1 MQMELEEKMN
11 DMEVLLGKHDER
23 LKKLEE
29 WQAKQNG
36 SLQRLEAKVDG
47 IYTWLI
53 GLMGGVIA
61 SLIMLVLNYVGRR

>member
-1 MQMELEEKMN
+1 MELEEKVN

-29 WQAKQNG
+29 WQSKQNG
-36 SLQRLEAKVDG
+36 SLQRLETKVDG

-53 GLMGGVIA
+53 GLMGGMIV
-61 SLIMLVLNYVGRR
+61 SLIMLVVNIFGGK

>member
-1 MQMELEEKMN
+1 MVIEEKVN
-11 DMEVLLGKHDER
+11 EMEVLIAKHDER

-36 SLQRLEAKVDG
+36 SLQRLEQKIDG

-61 SLIMLVLNYVGRR
+61 SLIMLIVDFAVTRK

>member
-1 MQMELEEKMN
+1 MELEEKVN
-11 DMEVLLGKHDER
+11 DMEILVTKHDER

-36 SLQRLEAKVDG
+36 GLQRLEQKVDG

-61 SLIMLVLNYVGRR
+61 SLIMLVLNYVGGR

>member
-1 MQMELEEKMN
+1 MNLEEKVN

-29 WQAKQNG
+29 WQSKQNG
-36 SLQRLEAKVDG
+36 SLQKLEQKVDG

-53 GLMGGVIA
+53 ALMGGVIT
-61 SLIMLVLNYVGRR
+61 SLVMLVVNLMIGR

>member
-1 MQMELEEKMN
+1 MEIQIA
-11 DMEVLLGKHDER
+11 KHSER
-23 LKKLEE
+23 ISKLEE

-36 SLQRLEAKVDG
+36 SLQRLEQKVDG

-61 SLIMLVLNYVGRR
+61 SLIMLIVDFAVTRK

>member
-1 MQMELEEKMN
+1 MELEEKVN
-11 DMEVLLGKHDER
+11 EMEVQIAKHSER
-23 LKKLEE
+23 LNKLEE

-61 SLIMLVLNYVGRR
+61 SLIMLTINLLGKR

>member
-1 MQMELEEKMN
+1 MDIEERMGN
-11 DMEVLLGKHDER
+11 MAVMIAKHDER
-23 LKKLEE
+23 IQKLEE

-36 SLQRLEAKVDG
+36 SLQRLEQKVDG

-61 SLIMLVLNYVGRR
+61 SLIMLAINLVIRR

>member
-1 MQMELEEKMN
+1 
-11 DMEVLLGKHDER
+11 MEVQIAKHSER
-23 LKKLEE
+23 LNKLEE

-36 SLQRLEAKVDG
+36 SLQRLEGKIDG

-61 SLIMLVLNYVGRR
+61 SLIMLTINLLGKR

>member
-1 MQMELEEKMN
+1 MELEEKVN
-11 DMEVLLGKHDER
+11 NMEIQIAKHDER
-23 LKKLEE
+23 LNKLEE

-61 SLIMLVLNYVGRR
+61 SLIMLTINLLGKR